1 MARVLYFDCFS
12 GAAGDM
18 ILAALLDAGLPLDA
32 LKNALGSLGVDHD
45 LVVDRVVRAGIA
57 ATHVSVHDKARGH
70 DRSHSHELAH
80 GHEHSH
86 SRSGA
91 DRHSHH
97 HEHRTLA
104 EIAALIDRSGLS
116 AGGKTRAKA
125 LFRRIGEAEAAIH
138 NMPIEKVHLHEV
150 AALDSIIDIV
160 GAVFALE
167 WFGADEIVSSPVN
180 VGGGTVQIAHGTFPV
195 PAPAT
200 LRLLTGVPVYS
211 SGLQAELVT
220 PTGALIVSDYA
231 SSFGPMPA
239 MVTQHIGYG
248 AGTKDFPGVPNVLRV
263 VIGER
268 AQEAAG
274 QSIVQVECEIDDM
287 NPQIFGP
294 LIDRLLEAGALDVF
308 YTPVQMKKNRPG
320 ILITVLA
327 PQDARETS
335 LRHSLHGNDH
345 HRRQIP
351 DDDPRSARPRGGDD
365 RDARGRD
372 TIQGGE
378 SPRPRVERGA
388 RIRRL
393 LPPCRREGP
402 AAEGSPRACNG
413 CLDETMS
420 RFYITTP
427 IYYINAEPHLGHAY
441 TTMVADAIA
450 RSRRLMGDDVFF
462 LTGTDEHGQKV
473 ERAAQKAGMDPHAFA
488 TGLPQVSRSLQD
500 AEHLER

>member
-1 MARVLYFDCFS
+1 MSRVLYFDCFS

-18 ILAALLDAGLPLDA
+18 ILAALLDAGLPLGA

-45 LVVDRVVRAGIA
+45 LVVERVMRAGIA
-57 ATHVSVHDKARGH
+57 ATHVSVRDKEPGH
-70 DRSHSHELAH
+70 DHAHGDGDGHSHDHGHSHSHSHAH
-80 GHEHSH
+80 SDTPEHSH
-86 SRSGA
+86 
-91 DRHSHH
+91 HQ
-97 HEHRTLA
+97 EHRTLA
-104 EIAALIDRSGLS
+104 EIAGLIDRSGLS

-231 SSFGPMPA
+231 SSFGPLPS

-274 QSIVQVECEIDDM
+274 SSIVHVECEIDDM

-294 LIDRLLEAGALDVF
+294 LIDRLLAAGALDVF

-327 PQDARETS
+327 PPDARETVFGI
-335 LRHSLHGNDH
+335 LFTETTTIGVRYQTMTREVL
-345 HRRQIP
+345 
-351 DDDPRSARPRGGDD
+351 D
-365 RDARGRD
+365 REVVTVETPLGAIRFKVASRRGRVLNAAPEFD
-372 TIQGGE
+372 DC
-378 SPRPRVERGA
+378 S
-388 RIRRL
+388 RL
-393 LPPCRREGP
+393 
-402 AAEGSPRACNG
+402 AAEKGLP
-413 CLDETMS
+413 LKEV
-420 RFYITTP
+420 
-427 IYYINAEPHLGHAY
+427 H
-441 TTMVADAIA
+441 AIA
-450 RSRRLMGDDVFF
+450 LGAWMKR
-462 LTGTDEHGQKV
+462 
-473 ERAAQKAGMDPHAFA
+473 
-488 TGLPQVSRSLQD
+488 
-500 AEHLER
+500 

>member
-18 ILAALLDAGLPLDA
+18 ILAALLDAGLPLQA
-32 LKNALGSLGVDHD
+32 LKDALGSLGVDHD
-45 LVVDRVVRAGIA
+45 LVVDRVVRGGIA
-57 ATHVSVHDKARGH
+57 ATHVSVRDKGAG
-70 DRSHSHELAH
+70 HSHTH
-80 GHEHSH
+80 NHEHAHTHDHSH
-86 SRSGA
+86 T
-91 DRHSHH
+91 HSKSAEHGHH

-104 EIAALIDRSGLS
+104 EIAGLIDRSGLS

-167 WFGADEIVSSPVN
+167 WFGADEIVASPVN

-268 AQEAAG
+268 AQEAVG
-274 QSIVQVECEIDDM
+274 QSIVQIECEIDDM

-294 LIDRLLEAGALDVF
+294 LIDRLLDAGALDVF

-327 PQDARETS
+327 AQDAREKVFGILFTETTTIGVRYQTMTREV
-335 LRHSLHGNDH
+335 L
-345 HRRQIP
+345 
-351 DDDPRSARPRGGDD
+351 D
-365 RDARGRD
+365 REVVSVETPVGTIRFKVASRRGRVLNAAPEFD
-372 TIQGGE
+372 DC
-378 SPRPRVERGA
+378 S
-388 RIRRL
+388 RL
-393 LPPCRREGP
+393 
-402 AAEGSPRACNG
+402 AAEKGLP
-413 CLDETMS
+413 LKEV
-420 RFYITTP
+420 
-427 IYYINAEPHLGHAY
+427 H
-441 TTMVADAIA
+441 AIA
-450 RSRRLMGDDVFF
+450 L
-462 LTGTDEHGQKV
+462 
-473 ERAAQKAGMDPHAFA
+473 AAWIK
-488 TGLPQVSRSLQD
+488 R
-500 AEHLER
+500 

>member
-32 LKNALGSLGVDHD
+32 LKNALGSLGVDHE
-45 LVVDRVVRAGIA
+45 LVVEKVMRAGIA
-57 ATHVSVHDKARGH
+57 ATHVSVRDKGQGH
-70 DRSHSHELAH
+70 DHTHSHAHAHSHDQAHHHDLDHGHSHHHSHESGHSHSHA
-80 GHEHSH
+80 
-86 SRSGA
+86 
-91 DRHSHH
+91 HSHH

-116 AGGKTRAKA
+116 AAGKARAKA
-125 LFRRIGEAEAAIH
+125 LFQRIGEAEAAIH
-138 NMPIEKVHLHEV
+138 NMPIEQVHLHEV

-167 WFGADEIVSSPVN
+167 WFGANEIVSSPVN

-239 MVTQHIGYG
+239 MVTHHIGYG

-268 AQEAAG
+268 AHETAES
-274 QSIVQVECEIDDM
+274 SIVQIECEIDDM

-294 LIDRLLEAGALDVF
+294 LIDRLLAAGALDVF

-320 ILITVLA
+320 VLVTVLA
-327 PQDARETS
+327 PVDARETVS
-335 LRHSLHGNDH
+335 GLLFAETTTIGVRYQTMTREVL
-345 HRRQIP
+345 
-351 DDDPRSARPRGGDD
+351 D
-365 RDARGRD
+365 REVVAVETPLGAIRFKVASRRGRVLNAAPEFD
-372 TIQGGE
+372 DC
-378 SPRPRVERGA
+378 S
-388 RIRRL
+388 RL
-393 LPPCRREGP
+393 
-402 AAEGSPRACNG
+402 AAE
-413 CLDETMS
+413 
-420 RFYITTP
+420 
-427 IYYINAEPHLGHAY
+427 
-441 TTMVADAIA
+441 
-450 RSRRLMGDDVFF
+450 
-462 LTGTDEHGQKV
+462 K
-473 ERAAQKAGMDPHAFA
+473 
-488 TGLPQVSRSLQD
+488 GLPLKEVHALALAAWIKR
-500 AEHLER
+500 

>member
-1 MARVLYFDCFS
+1 MSRVLYFDCFS

-18 ILAALLDAGLPLDA
+18 ILAALLDAGLPLGA

-45 LVVDRVVRAGIA
+45 LVVERVMRAGIA
-57 ATHVSVHDKARGH
+57 ATHVSVRDKEPGH
-70 DRSHSHELAH
+70 DHAHGDGDGHSHDHGHSHSHSHAH
-80 GHEHSH
+80 SDTPE
-86 SRSGA
+86 
-91 DRHSHH
+91 HSHH

-104 EIAALIDRSGLS
+104 EIAGLIDRSGLS

-231 SSFGPMPA
+231 SSFGPLPS

-274 QSIVQVECEIDDM
+274 SSIVHVECEIDDM

-294 LIDRLLEAGALDVF
+294 LIDRLLAAGALDVF

-327 PQDARETS
+327 PPDARETVFGI
-335 LRHSLHGNDH
+335 LFTETTTIGVRYQTMTREVL
-345 HRRQIP
+345 
-351 DDDPRSARPRGGDD
+351 D
-365 RDARGRD
+365 REVVTVETPLGAIRFKVASRRGRVLNAAPEFD
-372 TIQGGE
+372 DC
-378 SPRPRVERGA
+378 S
-388 RIRRL
+388 RL
-393 LPPCRREGP
+393 
-402 AAEGSPRACNG
+402 AAEKGLP
-413 CLDETMS
+413 LKEV
-420 RFYITTP
+420 
-427 IYYINAEPHLGHAY
+427 H
-441 TTMVADAIA
+441 AIA
-450 RSRRLMGDDVFF
+450 LGAWMKR
-462 LTGTDEHGQKV
+462 
-473 ERAAQKAGMDPHAFA
+473 
-488 TGLPQVSRSLQD
+488 
-500 AEHLER
+500 

>member
-18 ILAALLDAGLPLDA
+18 ILAALLDAGLPLEA
-32 LKNALGSLGVDHD
+32 LKNALGSLGVDHE
-45 LVVDRVVRAGIA
+45 LVVEKVMRAGIA
-57 ATHVSVHDKARGH
+57 ATHVSVRDKGQGH
-70 DRSHSHELAH
+70 DHTHSHAHAHSHDQAHHHDHDHDHGHSHHHSHESGHSHSHA
-80 GHEHSH
+80 
-86 SRSGA
+86 
-91 DRHSHH
+91 HSHH

-116 AGGKTRAKA
+116 AAGKARAKA
-125 LFRRIGEAEAAIH
+125 LFQRIGEAEAAIH
-138 NMPIEKVHLHEV
+138 NMPIEQVHLHEV

-167 WFGADEIVSSPVN
+167 WFGANEIVSSPVN

-239 MVTQHIGYG
+239 MVTHHIGYG

-268 AQEAAG
+268 AHETAES
-274 QSIVQVECEIDDM
+274 SIVQIECEIDDM

-294 LIDRLLEAGALDVF
+294 LIDRLLAAGALDVF

-320 ILITVLA
+320 VLVTVLA
-327 PQDARETS
+327 PVDARETVS
-335 LRHSLHGNDH
+335 GLLFAETTTIGVRYQTMTREVL
-345 HRRQIP
+345 
-351 DDDPRSARPRGGDD
+351 D
-365 RDARGRD
+365 REVVAVETPLGAIRFKVASRRGRVLNAAPEFD
-372 TIQGGE
+372 DC
-378 SPRPRVERGA
+378 S
-388 RIRRL
+388 RL
-393 LPPCRREGP
+393 
-402 AAEGSPRACNG
+402 AAE
-413 CLDETMS
+413 
-420 RFYITTP
+420 
-427 IYYINAEPHLGHAY
+427 
-441 TTMVADAIA
+441 
-450 RSRRLMGDDVFF
+450 
-462 LTGTDEHGQKV
+462 K
-473 ERAAQKAGMDPHAFA
+473 
-488 TGLPQVSRSLQD
+488 GLPLKEVHALALAAWIKR
-500 AEHLER
+500 